1 MAEQN
6 RQTLGLPQKGQ
17 GAQNKGAESGTRIT
31 YIAGQ
36 GDPASVKWRGIEFPA
51 NAAVSVVDEELVNL
65 ARGNPFFRV
74 GDEPAAQNANAVPT
88 THMEYRGYVANW
100 LNSVRTTE
108 ALILKW
114 SSDRDLRER
123 CDVGSDDFEYL
134 GTLIEPK
141 AASLARQDG
150 LSDQQVASLW
160 VKHGIFEL
168 PWRR

>member
-1 MAEQN
+1 
-6 RQTLGLPQKGQ
+6 
-17 GAQNKGAESGTRIT
+17 
-31 YIAGQ
+31 
-36 GDPASVKWRGIEFPA
+36 
-51 NAAVSVVDEELVNL
+51 
-65 ARGNPFFRV
+65 
-74 GDEPAAQNANAVPT
+74 
-88 THMEYRGYVANW
+88 MEYRGYVANW